1 MTGNNDE
8 KCSLNRMLKMKI
20 VLFLLWSSHNLDID
34 DSMDNDESDE
44 ENALYDTEC
53 KGEELKMFIV
63 KETRMKMA
71 PVMEEGDEASCRIK
85 QLREKNRPTC
95 CASNLKMMISRSR

>member
-20 VLFLLWSSHNLDID
+20 VLFLLWSSDSLDID

-44 ENALYDTEC
+44 ENALCDTEC

-71 PVMEEGDEASCRIK
+71 PVMEEGDQARRRIK
-85 QLREKNRPTC
+85 QF
-95 CASNLKMMISRSR
+95 

>member
-1 MTGNNDE
+1 MTGNNDD
-8 KCSLNRMLKMKI
+8 KCSLNTMLKMKI
-20 VLFLLWSSHNLDID
+20 VLFLLWSSDNLDID

-44 ENALYDTEC
+44 ENARYDTEC

-71 PVMEEGDEASCRIK
+71 PVMEEGDQARRRIK
-85 QLREKNRPTC
+85 QF
-95 CASNLKMMISRSR
+95 

>member
-20 VLFLLWSSHNLDID
+20 VLFLLWSSDNLDID

-44 ENALYDTEC
+44 ENARYDTES
-53 KGEELKMFIV
+53 KSWELKMFSV

-71 PVMEEGDEASCRIK
+71 PVMEEGDQASRRIK
-85 QLREKNRPTC
+85 QF
-95 CASNLKMMISRSR
+95 

>member
-1 MTGNNDE
+1 
-8 KCSLNRMLKMKI
+8 MKI
-20 VLFLLWSSHNLDID
+20 VLFLLWSSDSLDID

-44 ENALYDTEC
+44 ENALCDTEC

-71 PVMEEGDEASCRIK
+71 PVMEEGDQARRRIK
-85 QLREKNRPTC
+85 QF
-95 CASNLKMMISRSR
+95 